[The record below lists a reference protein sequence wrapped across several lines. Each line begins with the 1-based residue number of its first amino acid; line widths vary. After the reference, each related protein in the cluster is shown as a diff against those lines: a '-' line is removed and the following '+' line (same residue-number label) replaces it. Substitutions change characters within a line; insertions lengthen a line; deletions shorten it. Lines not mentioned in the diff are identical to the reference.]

1 MRRSRPTLALVV
13 PRTPLIARRPALK
26 RLWSENERFRTSSFF
41 FPLPNLGLLTLAA
54 LTGEEFEVSYHD
66 ENVAALPRG
75 KRFDIVALTSM
86 TCQAPRAYRLAKR
99 FRAAGAHTVL
109 GGIHPTVLPEE
120 AGAHAD
126 TVITGE
132 GEPSWPL
139 FLRDFLAGR
148 PGRRYRAGGFCDLSL
163 QPVPRYDLIPP
174 GRYRAVPL
182 QVGRG
187 CSLGCEFCS
196 VGAVHGT
203 RHRHK
208 SLEQVRAEI
217 AAVRAISS
225 AARPRIFFTD
235 DNLHLHRA
243 FLRELL
249 ETVAP
254 LKVNWMAQMDAAAA
268 KDPALLKLMADSG
281 CTQLLVGFESLNP
294 ENLAQIQRRGPKRA
308 LFAEYGDLV
317 RAIQSHGI
325 RVLGMFIVGL
335 DEDRPGVF
343 GELRDFI
350 LETRMHDA
358 QVTIQT
364 PLPGTALRERLER
377 AGRLLDHDGGWS
389 RYNFFDVLFEPL
401 HLTRG
406 QILRGQSSLYREIY
420 APEAVAARQRYWLD
434 LFRARAAGT
443 AR

>member
-1 MRRSRPTLALVV
+1 MKRARPKLALVV
-13 PRTPLIARRPALK
+13 PRTNLMARRPALK
-26 RLWSENERFRTSSFF
+26 RLWRENERFRTSSFF

-75 KRFDIVALTSM
+75 EHFDIVALTSM
-86 TCQAPRAYRLAKR
+86 TCQAPRAYRLAER
-99 FRAAGAHTVL
+99 YRAAGAHTVL

-120 AGAHAD
+120 AGDHAD

-132 GEPSWPL
+132 GEFSWPL
-139 FLRDFLAGR
+139 FLRDFLAGSPR
-148 PGRRYRAGGFCDLSL
+148 RRYRAGGFCDMAQL
-163 QPVPRYDLIPP
+163 PVPRYDLIPA
-174 GRYRAVPL
+174 GAYRAIPL

-203 RHRHK
+203 RYRHK
-208 SLEQVRAEI
+208 TLEQVHAEI
-217 AAVRAISS
+217 AAIHAVSK

-235 DNLHLHRA
+235 DNLHLHRP
-243 FLRELL
+243 FLGSLL
-249 ETVAP
+249 ETVTP
-254 LKVNWMAQMDAAAA
+254 LKINWMAQMDAAAA
-268 KDPALLKLMADSG
+268 KDPALLRLMADSG

-294 ENLAQIQRRGPKRA
+294 DNLALIQEHGPKRT
-308 LFAEYGDLV
+308 LFAEYGELV
-317 RAIQSHGI
+317 RTIQSHGI

-343 GELRDFI
+343 RQLRDFI

-358 QVTIQT
+358 QITIQT
-364 PLPGTALRERLER
+364 PLPGTALRDRLAR
-377 AGRLLDHDGGWS
+377 AGRLLADGGWS
-389 RYNFFDVLFEPL
+389 RYNFFDVLFRPL

-406 QILRGQSSLYREIY
+406 QILRGQSRLYREIH
-420 APEAVAARQRYWLD
+420 APAAVAARQRYWLE
-434 LFRARAAGT
+434 LFRSRPAGPT
-443 AR
+443 R

>member
-1 MRRSRPTLALVV
+1 MKRSRPKLALVV
-13 PRTPLIARRPALK
+13 PRTNLIARRPALR
-26 RLWSENERFRTSSFF
+26 RLWKENERFRTSSFF

-54 LTGEEFEVSYHD
+54 LTGEEFEISYHD
-66 ENVAALPRG
+66 ENVAPLPEG

-86 TCQAPRAYRLAKR
+86 TCQAPRAYQLAQR
-99 FRAAGAHTVL
+99 FHRAGAHTVL

-120 AGAHAD
+120 AGAYAD

-132 GEPSWPL
+132 GEPSWPR

-148 PGRRYRAGGFCDLSL
+148 PRQRYQAEGFCDLSR

-174 GRYRAVPL
+174 GAYRAVPL

-208 SLEQVRAEI
+208 TLEQVRAEI
-217 AAVRAISS
+217 AAVRAGSRV
-225 AARPRIFFTD
+225 ARPRIFFTD
-235 DNLHLHRA
+235 DNLHLHRP
-243 FLRELL
+243 FLGEVL
-249 ETVAP
+249 EAVAP

-268 KDPALLKLMADSG
+268 KDPALLGLMADSG

-294 ENLAQIQRRGPKRA
+294 ANLALIQQRGPKRT
-308 LFAEYGDLV
+308 LFAEYGELV
-317 RAIQSHGI
+317 RTIQSHGI

-335 DEDRPGVF
+335 DEDRPEVF
-343 GELRDFI
+343 RQLRDFI

-358 QVTIQT
+358 QITIQT
-364 PLPGTALRERLER
+364 PLPGTALRSRLER
-377 AGRLLDHDGGWS
+377 AGRLPGDGDWS
-389 RYNFFDVLFEPL
+389 RYNFFDVLFRPL

-406 QILRGQSSLYREIY
+406 QILRGQSRLYREIHSP
-420 APEAVAARQRYWLD
+420 AAVAARRRYWLD
-434 LFRARAAGT
+434 HFRSRAAGQT
-443 AR
+443 R